1 MIKDDYYHQLC
12 HLVEL
17 QKVDDEIYAV
27 RQAMENAPRDLSE
40 LADRFAAVEKRRDHV
55 LDKLSHLEDQKKRLA
70 FEIDDD
76 ATRIKKSKNKLMQ
89 ISNNREY
96 QAMLREMDSMER
108 INRNRE
114 EEKATLLEELQ
125 LQTENLENV
134 NVEYEEIKGKYE
146 EMKASLDKTLQDCQS
161 ELEKLQRKR
170 NEASKSLPT
179 PIFMRY
185 EFIRKRLEHPVIV
198 PASDGVCSGC
208 HIAMPPQ
215 TFIELQMG
223 QQILNCP
230 NCQRLIFWDQ
240 HFDAPTESK
249 PVVRDEIDAEEIAEI
264 VE

>member
-1 MIKDDYYHQLC
+1 MIKNDYYRQLS
-12 HLVEL
+12 LLAEL

-27 RQAMENAPRDLSE
+27 RQVMENAPKELSDLE
-40 LADRFAAVEKRRDHV
+40 DKFADIRKRRDNI
-55 LDKLSHLEDQKKRLA
+55 LDKLSHLEDQKKRLS

-76 ATRIKKSKNKLMQ
+76 SIRIKKSKNKLTQ

-114 EEKATLLEELQ
+114 EEKVALLEELQ
-125 LQTENLENV
+125 RQTENLDKINV
-134 NVEYEEIKGKYE
+134 DYEDIKGRYEEKQS
-146 EMKASLDKTLQDCQS
+146 SLDQTLQDCRAD
-161 ELEKLQRKR
+161 LEKLDRKR
-170 NEASKSLPT
+170 GEASKSLPV

-198 PASDGVCSGC
+198 PARDGVCSGC

-240 HFDAPTESK
+240 HYDGPTESRRG
-249 PVVRDEIDAEEIAEI
+249 PRAETEPEDAEESTE
-264 VE
+264 